1 MGLIDWDPK
10 FETGLESVDEQH
22 RFLFKVINQHF
33 NAMQKSKGIAETSR
47 TLIALKS
54 YAQFHFIEEEQL
66 MQHHRYSRLQDHV
79 RLHRIWVEKVAEME
93 QHEIEGSF
101 LVSIEILRF
110 MKDWITNHIEVED
123 GAFGTFMKKH

>member
-1 MGLIDWDPK
+1 MSLVDWDPK

-33 NAMQKSKGIAETSR
+33 DAMQESKGIAEMSR
-47 TLIALKS
+47 TLNALKS
-54 YAQFHFIEEEQL
+54 YAQFHFNEEEQL
-66 MQHHRYSRLQDHV
+66 MQHHRYLRLDDHI
-79 RLHRIWVEKVAEME
+79 RLHQIWVEKVAEME
-93 QHEIEGSF
+93 QKVLEGSY

-123 GAFGTFMKKH
+123 RAFGTFMKNQ